1 MRQFKNGRNPVLPPD
16 VHIPDGEGHVMPD
29 GKLYIYGSF
38 DDTEDE
44 YCSDKYYV
52 VSTADMEN
60 WVIHEEAL
68 TGGMIPWIN
77 DPDAPKYPGIDLTH
91 PTPFM
96 KRILEETSCRNDG
109 VEKEE
114 KPAEE
119 EPVFL
124 YAPDCIYK
132 DGTYYLYFCASD
144 DSEGVAVSDR
154 PEGPFGDPVQ
164 LPCGGIDPAV
174 FIDDDGQA
182 YYYWGQLFSHGVRLN
197 KDMMSFDQENI
208 VDHLVTEERHF
219 FHEGSSMRK
228 IKDTYYYVYADME
241 RGKPT
246 SLGYATG
253 RSPLGPFEYQ
263 GIIIDNDG
271 CDPESWNNHGS
282 IECMNG
288 QWYVFY
294 HRSSRGCRQYRRL
307 CIEPITINPD
317 GTIDEVEMTSQ
328 GAGKPFGSGETIM
341 GYQACGLKGTVY
353 IGAEENPGAGY
364 CEKLTHI
371 SDGDEAVFRYVKS
384 EEEYN
389 SIWILS
395 EGSGLIEVLLGGKTA
410 GLVTVTDGVQQNSE
424 IKMAAGEY
432 ELTLRF
438 RNTKGLQI
446 KEIVIN

>member
-68 TGGMIPWIN
+68 TGGMVPWIN

-144 DSEGVAVSDR
+144 DSEGV
-154 PEGPFGDPVQ
+154 
-164 LPCGGIDPAV
+164 
-174 FIDDDGQA
+174 
-182 YYYWGQLFSHGVRLN
+182 
-197 KDMMSFDQENI
+197 
-208 VDHLVTEERHF
+208 
-219 FHEGSSMRK
+219 
-228 IKDTYYYVYADME
+228 
-241 RGKPT
+241 
-246 SLGYATG
+246 
-253 RSPLGPFEYQ
+253 
-263 GIIIDNDG
+263 
-271 CDPESWNNHGS
+271 GS
-282 IECMNG
+282 I
-288 QWYVFY
+288 
-294 HRSSRGCRQYRRL
+294 
-307 CIEPITINPD
+307 
-317 GTIDEVEMTSQ
+317 
-328 GAGKPFGSGETIM
+328 
-341 GYQACGLKGTVY
+341 
-353 IGAEENPGAGY
+353 
-364 CEKLTHI
+364 
-371 SDGDEAVFRYVKS
+371 
-384 EEEYN
+384 
-389 SIWILS
+389 
-395 EGSGLIEVLLGGKTA
+395 
-410 GLVTVTDGVQQNSE
+410 
-424 IKMAAGEY
+424 
-432 ELTLRF
+432 
-438 RNTKGLQI
+438 
-446 KEIVIN
+446 